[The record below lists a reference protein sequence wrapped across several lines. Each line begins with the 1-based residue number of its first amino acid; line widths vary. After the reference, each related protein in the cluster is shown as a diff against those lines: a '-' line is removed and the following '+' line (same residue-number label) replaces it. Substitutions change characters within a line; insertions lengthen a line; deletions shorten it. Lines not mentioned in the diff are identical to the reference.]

1 MYIRFGLFA
10 PFFFSSVFFYVIT
23 FLFLCLFPFSPCL
36 PSLLLFVICLTFSF
50 PLFFFFFLLLLMWWN
65 SLKPQFYVLDG
76 EYGPVKER
84 AFTHTHKKGH
94 AAKLCRQTYIF
105 SMKSLS
111 FVCS

>member
-1 MYIRFGLFA
+1 MYIRFCLFA
-10 PFFFSSVFFYVIT
+10 PLFFSPVFFYVIT

-50 PLFFFFFLLLLMWWN
+50 SLFFFLIIINVVELAQASILRFGRGIWTSKGARLH
-65 SLKPQFYVLDG
+65 K
-76 EYGPVKER
+76 
-84 AFTHTHKKGH
+84 KKGH